1 MLRKPLAACL
11 VDLVLTVVP
20 ATAQTPAPGPT
31 PPGATTG
38 GAGAPAQ
45 ATAPGAPGT
54 PGAVVGTPKSPE
66 STDAQRGASLVPMG
80 YLALVAL
87 LAGAAFLYV
96 LRRRRRRG

>member
-11 VDLVLTVVP
+11 VALALTVVP

-31 PPGATTG
+31 PPGAATG

-45 ATAPGAPGT
+45 ATAPGT